1 MLFALHNNYPN
12 PFNPVTT
19 ISFDLPEENYT
30 EVAIYNMMGQ
40 KIRTLHTGNMN
51 AGRHHILFDGVNDQ
65 NQQLGSGVY
74 FYRVVAGEFQATKK
88 MMLVK

>member
-1 MLFALHNNYPN
+1 MC
-12 PFNPVTT
+12 
-19 ISFDLPEENYT
+19 
-30 EVAIYNMMGQ
+30 
-40 KIRTLHTGNMN
+40 IRDRN
-51 AGRHHILFDGVNDQ
+51 AGRHHISFDGVNDQ